1 MPCTLTMAT
10 LFDSLVLVGLPSP
23 VSSSIVA
30 RPTFAKLPQCI
41 GLRLRPTVARFM
53 AASAPKV
60 ASHSVRVVREAQ
72 DTVIDGQFSS
82 SFCEILWATN
92 PDLGVVYVFE
102 EEVEVALRRERESG
116 IAEALARGGRRV
128 RKF

>member
-1 MPCTLTMAT
+1 MH
-10 LFDSLVLVGLPSP
+10 
-23 VSSSIVA
+23 
-30 RPTFAKLPQCI
+30 RPQT
-41 GLRLRPTVARFM
+41 LRLV

-60 ASHSVRVVREAQ
+60 ASHTVLVVREAQ
-72 DTVIDGQFSS
+72 DTVVDGQFSS

-116 IAEALARGGRRV
+116 ITEALARGGRRV
-128 RKF
+128 RKFRTLNKPYGFGC